1 VRLVLA
7 GTFYLALASS
17 SLANADELRGED
29 GKPLPPE
36 EAQRVERMRKE
47 ANDVLLH
54 GEFDRARHDF
64 EQILRLVPNDASAQ
78 RDAARAAQAAG
89 QFEYAAEA
97 LERAHHFEQHIRDP
111 EVHYLRGEALYTL
124 DRPEEAKREHQLCEL
139 EIGPHPTERMQKL
152 WLARIY
158 ARKGYLVLADGL
170 YDSMW
175 PAAPAID
182 TEVAANQADAH
193 LMNKDWEGGAAVLH
207 RWLEREPKSIRGREM
222 LAWAL
227 EASGHLD
234 EELAVRRSLAAD
246 EPTAPNDRDYGR
258 ALERAADFR
267 AARDEYH
274 QALEAGGADPDG
286 TLVTSYRRMLY
297 RTTPEVAGGL
307 QLRSDPQAWS
317 WHLQAGAAVP
327 FRTHHQL
334 SIGAW
339 RDSATDWTANLP
351 NFAGDA
357 TLKGTGTVTGLAATA
372 LLGVRSGASLVL
384 SGDTRYSSTLVRDS
398 NGIVYRDTQ
407 NLDFGG
413 WSELD
418 LPFLNHFEVNLHG
431 DLNEQW
437 SEAPITIHEGGK
449 TTGATAH
456 LFLFPTSRVVLID
469 SGVQVRRLTI
479 DPQQPSEPRPAAEQA
494 LFWGGIDFN
503 LWAAP
508 TRIVRGEA
516 LDERMVRRTYLTD
529 AGIFAYRHY
538 ELVTDM
544 TNDFRIA
551 LAPRSSIDNGT
562 LIIRKALR
570 GGWLGF
576 DVHGGFGYD
585 NARRRVLSQ
594 GGGALVLAASWK
606 SRLLLSYDMTHET
619 ATGVPGTLHIGWITY
634 HADL

>member
-1 VRLVLA
+1 LA
-7 GTFYLALASS
+7 LAATFYLTLASS
-17 SLANADELRGED
+17 SLSRADELRGED

-54 GEFDRARHDF
+54 GEFDHARHEF

-111 EVHYLRGEALYTL
+111 EVHYLRGEALYVL
-124 DRPEEAKREHQLCEL
+124 DRPDEARREHELCEL

-158 ARKGYLVLADGL
+158 ARKGYLVLADRL

-182 TEVAANQADAH
+182 SEVAANQADAH
-193 LMNKDWEGGAAVLH
+193 LMNKDWEGGARVLH
-207 RWLEREPKSIRGREM
+207 RWLAREPKSIRGREM

-227 EASGHLD
+227 EASGRLD

-246 EPTAPNDRDYGR
+246 EPTAPNQRDYGR
-258 ALERAADFR
+258 ALERATNFG
-267 AARDEYH
+267 AARDQYH
-274 QALEAGGADPDG
+274 LALETGGSGSDPDG

-317 WHLQAGAAVP
+317 WHLQAGAALP
-327 FRTHHQL
+327 FGTHHQL

-351 NFAGDA
+351 NFGGDA
-357 TLKGTGTVTGLAATA
+357 TLKGTGTVTGLASSI

-384 SGDTRYSSTLVRDS
+384 GGDLRYSSTLVRDS
-398 NGIVYRDTQ
+398 NGIVYRNAQ
-407 NLDFGG
+407 NFDPGG
-413 WSELD
+413 WAELD
-418 LPFLNHFEVNLHG
+418 LPFADHFEVNLHG

-449 TTGATAH
+449 VTGATGH
-456 LFLFPTSRVVLID
+456 IFLFPTSRVVLVD
-469 SGVQVRRLTI
+469 TGAQVRKLTI
-479 DPQQPSEPRPAAEQA
+479 DPQDPSEPRPEAAQELLWA
-494 LFWGGIDFN
+494 GIDFN
-503 LWAAP
+503 LWASP
-508 TRIVRGEA
+508 TRIVRGET
-516 LDERMVRRTYLTD
+516 LDERMVRRTYLSD

-538 ELVTDM
+538 ELFTDM

-551 LAPRSSIDNGT
+551 LAPRASIDNGT
-562 LIIRKALR
+562 LIIRKALP
-570 GGWLGF
+570 GGWFGF
-576 DVHGGFGYD
+576 DVHAGFGYD
-585 NARRRVLSQ
+585 NARHRVLSQ
-594 GGGALVLAASWK
+594 AGGALVLAASWS
-606 SRLLLSYDMTHET
+606 SRVLLTYDMAHET
-619 ATGVPGTLHIGWITY
+619 ATGVPGTLHIGWLSY